1 MAREGTRMK
10 FGFGHIITEHFQRH
24 VELVQQ
30 AEDLGFDFAWVPD
43 QTFFADPYVA
53 LGAMALATQ
62 TIQLG
67 VGVTNP
73 YTRHPSMNARA
84 IATVDQLSN
93 GRAHLGVGAGNRKEL
108 LTPLGLDGAHAGP
121 MSREMVEVV
130 RALLSNQVVHYRG
143 RHFQVDGVR
152 LDFEGRPDLPLYIAG
167 RGPAV
172 LSAAGQAADGVI
184 IGALTTDRG
193 ITFALE
199 HVRRGAAQA
208 GRDLS
213 QMHIVSWV
221 TCTLTDDRPAMLRH
235 LRPSMAHVIG
245 GAPPDVLAAIGLP
258 ADLVERIKTVYAR
271 EGIPQ
276 AAEHVTDEC
285 IDALTIVGDAGYVCE
300 RIRQLEAAGVT
311 QMAFLLPTGS
321 VDEHRA
327 RVQALAQHVLPA
339 FR

>member
-1 MAREGTRMK
+1 MK
-10 FGFGHIITEHFQRH
+10 FGFAHILTEHFQRH
-24 VELVQQ
+24 VTLVQ
-30 AEDLGFDFAWVPD
+30 LGETLGYDFAWVPD
-43 QTFFADPYVA
+43 QTFFADPYVV
-53 LGAMALATQ
+53 LGAMALATS

-93 GRAHLGVGAGNRKEL
+93 GRAHLGIGAGNRKEL

-130 RALLSNQVVHYRG
+130 RGLLSGQICEYQG
-143 RHFQVDGVR
+143 RHFQVDRVR
-152 LDFEGRPDLPLYIAG
+152 MDFDTRPDLQLYIAG

-172 LSAAGQAADGVI
+172 LQAAGQVADGVI
-184 IGALTTDRG
+184 IGALTTDLG
-193 ITFALE
+193 IRFALD

-213 QMHIVSWV
+213 RLHIVSWV
-221 TCTLTDDRPAMLRH
+221 TCTLTDDRPAVMRH
-235 LRPSMAHVIG
+235 LRPSIAHVIG
-245 GAPPDVLAAIGLP
+245 GAPLDVLLAIGLDR
-258 ADLVERIKTVYAR
+258 ALIERIKSVYVA

-276 AAEHVTDEC
+276 AAEHVTDAC
-285 IDALTIVGDAGYVCE
+285 IDALTIVGNADDVIR
-300 RIRQLEAAGVT
+300 RIRQLEAAGVG

-321 VDEHRA
+321 VDEHQA
-327 RVQALAQHVLPA
+327 RIRALAEQVFPA
-339 FR
+339 FK

>member
-1 MAREGTRMK
+1 MK
-10 FGFGHIITEHFQRH
+10 FGFAHILTENFQRH
-24 VELVQQ
+24 VELVQ
-30 AEDLGFDFAWVPD
+30 LGEALGYDFAWVPD
-43 QTFFADPYVA
+43 QTFFADPYVV

-62 TIQLG
+62 RIQLG
-67 VGVTNP
+67 IGVTNP

-84 IATVDQLSN
+84 IATVDQMSN
-93 GRAHLGVGAGNRKEL
+93 GRAHLGIGAGNRKEL

-130 RALLSNQVVHYRG
+130 RCLLSNQACTYHG

-152 LDFEGRPDLPLYIAG
+152 MDFEARPDLQLYIAG

-172 LSAAGQAADGVI
+172 LQAAGQVADGVI

-193 ITFALE
+193 IRFALD
-199 HVRRGAAQA
+199 HVSRGAAQA

-213 QMHIVSWV
+213 RLHIVSWV
-221 TCTLTDDRPAMLRH
+221 TCTLTDDRPAVMRH
-235 LRPSMAHVIG
+235 LRPSIAHVIG
-245 GAPPDVLAAIGLP
+245 GAPLDVLLAIGL
-258 ADLVERIKTVYAR
+258 DRERVERIKSVYVG

-285 IDALTIVGDAGYVCE
+285 IDALTIVGDADYVIR
-300 RIRQLEAAGVT
+300 RIRQLEAAGVG

-321 VDEHRA
+321 VEEHRT
-327 RVQALAQHVLPA
+327 RIRALAEQVFPA
-339 FR
+339 FK

>member
-1 MAREGTRMK
+1 MK
-10 FGFGHIITEHFQRH
+10 FGFGHIVNEHYQRH
-24 VELVQQ
+24 VKLVQL

-43 QTFFADPYVA
+43 QTFFADPYVI
-53 LGAMALATQ
+53 LGAMALATK

-84 IATVDQLSN
+84 IATVDQLSG
-93 GRAHLGVGAGNRKEL
+93 GRAHLGIGAGNRKEL

-130 RALLSNQVVHYRG
+130 RALLSNRSVEYQG
-143 RHFQVDGVR
+143 QHFQVNRVR
-152 LDFEGRPDLPLYIAG
+152 LDFEARPDLQLYIAG

-172 LSAAGQAADGVI
+172 LYAAGQAADGVI

-193 ITFALE
+193 IRFALD

-208 GRDLS
+208 GRELS
-213 QMHIVSWV
+213 QMHVVSWV

-235 LRPSMAHVIG
+235 LRPSIAHVIG
-245 GAPPDVLAAIGLP
+245 GAPMDVLTAIGLP
-258 ADLVERIKTVYAR
+258 TELVERIKAVYAQ

-276 AAEHVTDEC
+276 AAKHVTDEC
-285 IDALTIVGDAGYVCE
+285 IDALTIVGDADYICS
-300 RIRQLEAAGVT
+300 RIRQLEMAGVT

-321 VDEHRA
+321 VNEHSA
-327 RVQALAQHVLPA
+327 RIMALAEQVLPA